1 MPQHTNVMPT
11 GNPMPRLIPNQNIE
25 CGTRPPL
32 LAVERVECL
41 QSSFFGSLPT
51 LVQLLHA
58 PPTAR
63 VEACRRQPTGGEH
76 GGGRTVHSEHHFWGG
91 HWHSCFETLQV
102 ETQTRTST
110 HPIGLRSPML
120 PGLCQELFHTL
131 CGPRFVPFCKVAANA
146 SDGAFDGE
154 SNYHG

>member
-76 GGGRTVHSEHHFWGG
+76 GGGRTVHSKHQLLGG
-91 HWHSCFETLQV
+91 IWHSCLRAFEYKNQNTNVPKSERIAKPYVTWL
-102 ETQTRTST
+102 
-110 HPIGLRSPML
+110 M
-120 PGLCQELFHTL
+120 PGVTYTC
-131 CGPRFVPFCKVAANA
+131 CGPPIEPFLQGCGWSPV
-146 SDGAFDGE
+146 SSLGCE
-154 SNYHG
+154 R